1 MSTWELYIPERQV
14 KQHVQL
20 IGVASEPNVVL
31 MPKLLHLQPTI
42 IGTSFK
48 FNNFTTSKHSYRLL
62 LVFLSL
68 KL

>member
-1 MSTWELYIPERQV
+1 MSTWQLYIPERQV

-48 FNNFTTSKHSYRLL
+48 LNNF
-62 LVFLSL
+62 
-68 KL
+68 